1 MKPQDFD
8 FRIWDN
14 AKKQYDLNASLLE
27 KKSDVEIELWTGLLD
42 SNDKKI
48 YEGDIVRISGGH
60 SDDIALVK
68 LNPRDGIRFAIK
80 LINDVSDFQYVLDEG
95 QKQETIRIIGNIHLN
110 PECFIEKWKIEPNQ
124 RITQ

>member
-80 LINDVSDFQYVLDEG
+80 LINNISDFQYVLDER

-124 RITQ
+124 RIAQ

>member
-1 MKPQDFD
+1 MGQC
-8 FRIWDN
+8 
-14 AKKQYDLNASLLE
+14 KKTIRFKRLIVG

-124 RITQ
+124 RIAQ